1 MGYNMAYN
9 KMKGFVK
16 CQNGHY
22 YKEGLSSCPYC
33 NKEKDID
40 NCTTTV
46 PEADSNFGEV
56 KKGNETVFIRNNQS
70 IGTHEPKQSVVINK
84 PSKKQDKTVFGEEI
98 EEETE
103 TGSIVTKVEYRG
115 NRRLV
120 GWLVTYSFDN
130 LGVDYRLYEGRNIIG
145 RDPDCNITI
154 AEDMTV
160 TGKHATL
167 LFKNGKYKIKD
178 ELSTHGTIVN
188 DVDIEEEIKEI
199 FDGDI
204 IKLGETVLKFKSS
217 L

>member
-1 MGYNMAYN
+1 
-9 KMKGFVK
+9 MKGFIK
-16 CQNGHY
+16 CPNGHY
-22 YKEGLSSCPYC
+22 YKEGLASCPYC

-46 PEADSNFGEV
+46 PEADSDT
-56 KKGNETVFIRNNQS
+56 GNQNSGNNTVLIRDKQS
-70 IGTHEPKQSVVINK
+70 IGVHEKASAIMNK
-84 PSKKQDKTVFGEEI
+84 PKIKQEKTVFGEEF

-103 TGSIVTKVEYRG
+103 TGAIVTKHEYRG

-120 GWLVTYSFDN
+120 GWLVTYSFNN
-130 LGVDYRLYEGRNIIG
+130 LGVDYRLYEGRNVIG
-145 RDPDCNITI
+145 RDLDCNITI

-188 DVDIEEEIKEI
+188 DVDIEEDIKEI

>member
-1 MGYNMAYN
+1 
-9 KMKGFVK
+9 MKGFVK
-16 CQNGHY
+16 CPNGHY
-22 YKEGLSSCPYC
+22 YKEGLTSCPYC
-33 NKEKDID
+33 NNERDID

-46 PEADSNFGEV
+46 PGVEHESDTQDSDN
-56 KKGNETVFIRNNQS
+56 KTMFIRD
-70 IGTHEPKQSVVINK
+70 KQSVGMREPKAPAIINK
-84 PSKKQDKTVFGEEI
+84 PSIKQEKTVFGEEF

-103 TGSIVTKVEYRG
+103 TGALVTKHEYRG
-115 NRRLV
+115 GRRLV
-120 GWLVTYSFDN
+120 GWLVTYSFNN
-130 LGVDYRLYEGRNIIG
+130 LGVDFKLYEGRNVIG
-145 RDPDCNITI
+145 RDHDCNITI

-160 TGKHATL
+160 TGKHAIL

-188 DVDIEEEIKEI
+188 DVDIEEETKEI